1 MIERF
6 RAMHDFPSCDIT
18 AEVRKTPN
26 KRIVLGLTAY
36 YGGVYDKQQFIH
48 VLTQVLFCMIDGLYF
63 IPFFYLYSPLIFPGK
78 DGKIEPD
85 RNKYIL
91 EVRQ

>member
-36 YGGVYDKQQFIH
+36 YSGPGGDPARQMTICPVS
-48 VLTQVLFCMIDGLYF
+48 G
-63 IPFFYLYSPLIFPGK
+63 FPESWK
-78 DGKIEPD
+78 S
-85 RNKYIL
+85 R
-91 EVRQ
+91 

>member
-36 YGGVYDKQQFIH
+36 YSELGSDPARQ
-48 VLTQVLFCMIDGLYF
+48 
-63 IPFFYLYSPLIFPGK
+63 IPICRCGSSTW
-78 DGKIEPD
+78 
-85 RNKYIL
+85 
-91 EVRQ
+91 

>member
-36 YGGVYDKQQFIH
+36 YRIGVRYNGMRNGVFSAGDCKMGEK
-48 VLTQVLFCMIDGLYF
+48 MI
-63 IPFFYLYSPLIFPGK
+63 
-78 DGKIEPD
+78 
-85 RNKYIL
+85 
-91 EVRQ
+91 